1 MPTMKARSIS
11 VGLVALGCAKNT
23 VDLQVMAGHLLKAG
37 CVLAPQPDD
46 ADVILVNTCAFI
58 EAAREEAVEEILRA
72 CELKRAGRCRAV
84 VVSGCFA
91 QRYGDRLTE
100 AFPDVDAFLG
110 IDALDKIAGI
120 VQRALEKTKTNVAV
134 PPGMPKKLFA
144 PPVPALR
151 LTGSAFAYLK
161 IAEGCAHRCA
171 YCAIP
176 AIRGQY
182 RSRPLRSIVAEARA
196 LLATGVKELNVIAQ
210 DPLLYGVDLKNG
222 TDIVKLLR
230 ALDRLKGDFWLRVL
244 YAYPSEISD
253 GFIDWMNS
261 SPHAVKY
268 IDVPIQHTDPQ
279 ILKAMARGS
288 AVAATLSAAERLR
301 AAVPGVTL
309 RTTVLTGFPGETD
322 AAFAKLLMDV
332 KRMKFDH
339 LGAFAFSPE
348 EGTAAAE
355 MDGCPS
361 PTVAAKRARTVMS
374 AQRKV
379 WAEKAKGYVGKTFR
393 ALVVAPGVARL
404 ESQAPD
410 VDGVVRLKGKAA
422 VGSFVDVQI
431 VKVDGFD
438 FTATVHSK

>member
-1 MPTMKARSIS
+1 MSSIS
-11 VGLVALGCAKNT
+11 AFTK
-23 VDLQVMAGHLLKAG
+23 
-37 CVLAPQPDD
+37 CV
-46 ADVILVNTCAFI
+46 F
-58 EAAREEAVEEILRA
+58 
-72 CELKRAGRCRAV
+72 
-84 VVSGCFA
+84 
-91 QRYGDRLTE
+91 
-100 AFPDVDAFLG
+100 
-110 IDALDKIAGI
+110 
-120 VQRALEKTKTNVAV
+120 
-134 PPGMPKKLFA
+134 GMPKKIFS

-210 DPLLYGVDLKNG
+210 DPLLYGVDFKDD

-253 GFIDWMNS
+253 GFIDWMNTS
-261 SPHAVKY
+261 SHAVKY

-309 RTTVLTGFPGETD
+309 RTTVLTGFPGETND
-322 AAFAKLLMDV
+322 SFAKLLMDV

-355 MDGCPS
+355 MDGCP
-361 PTVAAKRARTVMS
+361 PPAVAAKRARTVMS

-379 WAEKAKGYVGKTFR
+379 WVEKAKGYVGKTFR
-393 ALVVAPGVARL
+393 ALVVAPGIARL

-410 VDGVVRLKGKAA
+410 VDGIVRFKGKAEIGTFA
-422 VGSFVDVQI
+422 NMRI
-431 VKVDGFD
+431 EKADGFD
-438 FTATVHSK
+438 FIATV